1 MSASNGADMQKLFTC
16 LYGSRLYG
24 TQTPISDLDVKHIV
38 LPALDSLLLGK
49 KVENKV
55 KKTNTE
61 KNTRNGAD
69 DVDEEF
75 IPLQVFARH
84 FIEGQTYALELA
96 FALEGTHA
104 NQTFYSLSTGKETFV
119 GSASSIT
126 FATFVKEL
134 REQFLTSNIKAMMGY
149 VVNQANLYSFKG
161 ERLNVTRELYEHLKF
176 ECYDENPDLDETR
189 ATLGNA
195 YTGIE
200 AMRSGIDSLCQKYP
214 KYLRID
220 EYDIGGG
227 RMRPC
232 VTILEKTLPFTN
244 TIQQTMTVLK
254 TIMNKYGARAEQAS
268 EANVD
273 WKAMMHALRI
283 VDEGLELLSTHKMI
297 FPFEQAYVDKLLS
310 IKRGEQPLDLIKEE
324 LAQKLDKL
332 KELEASTTLPIND
345 AEFRE
350 RFDAWLVVWLR
361 RFYNL

>member
-1 MSASNGADMQKLFTC
+1 MNESDKTDMQKLFTC

-24 TQTPISDLDVKHIV
+24 TQTPTSDLDIKHIV
-38 LPALDSLLLGK
+38 LPALDNLLLGK

-61 KNTRNGAD
+61 RNTRNGAD

-96 FALEGTHA
+96 YALEGTHA
-104 NQTFYSLSTGKETFV
+104 NQTFYSLSTGKKTFD
-119 GSASSIT
+119 GSASSNI

-161 ERLNVTRELYEHLKF
+161 ERLNVTRELYEHLKL
-176 ECYDENPDLDETR
+176 ECYDKNPDLDETCT
-189 ATLGNA
+189 TLGDA
-195 YTGIE
+195 YTGIV
-200 AMRSGIDSLCQKYP
+200 AVRNGIDALCQKYP
-214 KYLRID
+214 KYLRVD
-220 EYDIGGG
+220 KYDIGGG

-254 TIMNKYGARAEQAS
+254 TVMNKYGARAEQAS

-283 VDEGLELLSTHKMI
+283 VDEGLELLSTHKMR

-310 IKRGEQPLDLIKEE
+310 IKHGEQPLDLIKEE

-332 KELEASTTLPIND
+332 KELEASTTLPTND
-345 AEFRE
+345 VEFRE

>member
-1 MSASNGADMQKLFTC
+1 
-16 LYGSRLYG
+16 
-24 TQTPISDLDVKHIV
+24 
-38 LPALDSLLLGK
+38 
-49 KVENKV
+49 
-55 KKTNTE
+55 
-61 KNTRNGAD
+61 
-69 DVDEEF
+69 
-75 IPLQVFARH
+75 
-84 FIEGQTYALELA
+84 
-96 FALEGTHA
+96 
-104 NQTFYSLSTGKETFV
+104 
-119 GSASSIT
+119 
-126 FATFVKEL
+126 
-134 REQFLTSNIKAMMGY
+134 
-149 VVNQANLYSFKG
+149 
-161 ERLNVTRELYEHLKF
+161 
-176 ECYDENPDLDETR
+176 
-189 ATLGNA
+189 
-195 YTGIE
+195 
-200 AMRSGIDSLCQKYP
+200 MRSGIDSLCQKYP